1 MTPAAALPD
10 DRRGMPKP
18 KALVEAHLENLGS
31 EGLERYADQVRS
43 YVRQRHGLYA
53 LYKRNRLYYV
63 GLAKNLRG
71 RLKTHLR
78 DRHRGLWDR
87 FSIYLTIDHAHL
99 KEMESLILRIVRTPG
114 NKGEGEV
121 RQLREPRAAP
131 QARHQAAPG

>member
-1 MTPAAALPD
+1 
-10 DRRGMPKP
+10 MPKP